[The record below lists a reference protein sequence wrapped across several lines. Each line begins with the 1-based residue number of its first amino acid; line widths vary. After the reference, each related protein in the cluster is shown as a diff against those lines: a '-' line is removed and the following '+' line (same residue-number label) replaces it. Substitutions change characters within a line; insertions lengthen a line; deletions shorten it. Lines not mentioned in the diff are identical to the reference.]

1 MNPNCAPQRKAALG
15 SQTKSLASWVRRGNG
30 PSAPIKNVLLGVA
43 DDCYQLGRRVT
54 SATCADGC
62 ATAASGANRK
72 TISQG
77 LGRRIPPP
85 CNQSFPSPQ
94 LLRATLTGSPISQRS
109 SPRLKQNPRSPRT
122 SRSQPLRRVKA
133 RGLHSRCG
141 ATAVA
146 AVDDVA
152 GEAGEAD
159 HSRLRKPPPCL
170 ALVVRPEK
178 RAKPKSRRKPASPR
192 PLLPLRLV
200 HQRRTRPGSRRAR

>member
-1 MNPNCAPQRKAALG
+1 MGKARQWPKSPNLVQP
-15 SQTKSLASWVRRGNG
+15 
-30 PSAPIKNVLLGVA
+30 LLGCRRRA
-43 DDCYQLGRRVT
+43 ADCYQLGKRVT

-77 LGRRIPPP
+77 KGRRIPPP
-85 CNQSFPSPQ
+85 CNRNSPSPQ
-94 LLRATLTGSPISQRS
+94 LLRATLTGSPISQPS
-109 SPRLKQNPRSPRT
+109 SPRLKQNPRSHRT

-133 RGLHSRCG
+133 RSLHSRCG

-152 GEAGEAD
+152 GEAD
-159 HSRLRKPPPCL
+159 HSRLRKPLLCL
-170 ALVVRPEK
+170 APVVRPEK
-178 RAKPKSRRKPASPR
+178 RAKPKSRRKPASPQ

-200 HQRRTRPGSRRAR
+200 HQRRTRPRSRRAR